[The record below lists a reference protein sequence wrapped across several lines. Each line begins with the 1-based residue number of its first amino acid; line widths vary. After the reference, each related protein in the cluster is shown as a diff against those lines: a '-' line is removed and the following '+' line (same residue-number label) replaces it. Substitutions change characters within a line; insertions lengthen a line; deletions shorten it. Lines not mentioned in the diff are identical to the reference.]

1 MNNYNE
7 IKESGSN
14 MKGLVIGLIFDII
27 KIIFFGA
34 LAIEL
39 IFN

>member
-1 MNNYNE
+1 MHEDNNFWWNV
-7 IKESGSN
+7 
-14 MKGLVIGLIFDII
+14 LALLLDIV
-27 KIIFFGA
+27 KVIFFGA

>member
-1 MNNYNE
+1 MIDDYKINSSE
-7 IKESGSN
+7 DV
-14 MKGLVIGLIFDII
+14 KGLLIGLLIDIV